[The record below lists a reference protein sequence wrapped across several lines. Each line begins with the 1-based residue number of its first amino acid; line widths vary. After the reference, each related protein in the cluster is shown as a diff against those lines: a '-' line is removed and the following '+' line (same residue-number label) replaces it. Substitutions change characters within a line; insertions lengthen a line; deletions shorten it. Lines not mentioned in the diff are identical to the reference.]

1 MQKSNC
7 DTGLEREFEEVL
19 TSLRYPEERAG
30 ELLRGAYEFAKA
42 AHKGQFRLSGEP
54 FISHGLAVARILAE
68 LGLDTATIAGG
79 ILHDVVEDTGVKLGD
94 VEHRFGKEIA
104 GLVGG
109 LTELGKLAFRSQ
121 EERQVESARRLLV
134 SLVQDVRVIFIKLAD
149 RLHNMRTLQFLP
161 PPRVESIARETLEI
175 YAPIAHRLGIGKVKD
190 ELEDLSFRHLEPE
203 QYRETEMLVNERV
216 VDGEAAFEG
225 FRAPIEKE
233 LKRNEITAKIES
245 RVKRVYS
252 VWNKMKRKGIPIDDV
267 YDILSMR
274 IITQSVRDCYHA
286 LEIVHGLFN
295 PVQGRFKD
303 YIAAPKSNMYQSLHT
318 TVLNETGRRIEIQIR
333 TESMHYTGEYGIA
346 SHWIYKE
353 RGKAAASW
361 DKWLDWIKQALDY
374 QLGVTDPVEFLRYLK
389 TDLFQNEIFVFTPQG
404 DLKQLPVGS
413 TPIDFAYAVHS
424 DVGNRCS
431 GARVNGR
438 LVSLENEL
446 RSGDRIE
453 IITSQQATP
462 SEKWLAIVRT
472 SHARAKIRQWFRQ
485 VNQKREEAAGRE
497 LLRKELRRQKL
508 PVPKEETLRALLKS
522 FKKDSIGQL
531 YISIGGGVIASREV
545 ARALYPETKKSVR
558 SLDSEQLEHL
568 REFVRRPIKGIRI
581 DGMDN
586 IMVRFARCCQPV
598 PGDPIVGIITRGQG
612 VSVHRAICGNV
623 RRIKEKGRV
632 VGVDWDTYPDQ
643 KILVSLV
650 VTARDRD
657 GLVAEISRR
666 VRDLETEVRSG
677 HFEIEEG
684 DLRLV
689 LVVEISD
696 LGHLK
701 RVIDEIGNIDSVVSV
716 RRAV

>member
-1 MQKSNC
+1 MQKGDC
-7 DTGLEREFEEVL
+7 DTELEKVFEEVL
-19 TSLRYPEERAG
+19 ASLRYPEERTE
-30 ELLRGAYEFAKA
+30 ELLREAYEFART
-42 AHKGQFRLSGEP
+42 AHEGQFRRSGDP

-68 LGLDTATIAGG
+68 LGLDAATITGG
-79 ILHDVVEDTGVKLGD
+79 ILHDVVEDTGIELED

-104 GLVGG
+104 GLVSG
-109 LTELGKLAFRSQ
+109 LTELGKLSFRSQ
-121 EERQVESARRLLV
+121 EERQVESARRMLI
-134 SLVQDVRVIFIKLAD
+134 SLVGDVRVIFIKLAD
-149 RLHNMRTLQFLP
+149 RLHNMRTLKYLP
-161 PPRVESIARETLEI
+161 SPRVESIARETLEI

-203 QYRETEMLVNERV
+203 RYREIEKYVHERV
-216 VDGEAAFEG
+216 ADGEAVYES
-225 FRAPIEKE
+225 FRGPIEKE
-233 LKRNEITAKIES
+233 LKKHDITAKIES
-245 RVKRVYS
+245 RTKHVYS
-252 VWNKMKRKGIPIDDV
+252 IWNKMKRKGIPIEDI

-274 IITQSVRDCYHA
+274 VITQTVRDCYHA
-286 LEIVHGLFN
+286 LEIVHNLFD

-318 TVLNETGRRIEIQIR
+318 TVLSGTGRRIEIQIR
-333 TESMHYTGEYGIA
+333 TESMHYTSGYGIA
-346 SHWIYKE
+346 SHWIYKD
-353 RGKAAASW
+353 RGKAEARW

-389 TDLFQNEIFVFTPQG
+389 TDLFQNEIFVFTPRG

-438 LVSLENEL
+438 LVSLEHGL
-446 RSGDRIE
+446 KSGDRVE

-462 SEKWLAIVRT
+462 SEKWLAVVRT

-522 FKKDSIGQL
+522 FKRDSISQL
-531 YISIGGGVIASREV
+531 YISIGGGTIAPREV
-545 ARALYPETKKSVR
+545 ARALYPETKKSMR
-558 SLDSEQLEHL
+558 DLDSEQLEQL
-568 REFVRRPIKGIRI
+568 REFVRRPVKGIRI

-612 VSVHRAICGNV
+612 VSVHRSNCGNV
-623 RRIKEKGRV
+623 KRIKERGRV
-632 VGVDWDTYPDQ
+632 VGVEWDTYPNQ
-643 KILVSLV
+643 KILISLV

-666 VRDLETEVRSG
+666 VRDLETGVRSG
-677 HFEIEEG
+677 HFEIKEG

-696 LGHLK
+696 LSHLE
-701 RVIDEIGNIDSVVSV
+701 RVIEEIGTIDSVVSV